1 LICWVVQLSWQDVLL
16 LALLPVVAAPVGSVP
31 GTRHVVWQE
40 AACEL
45 HAIMQLVTVEVA
57 TRNRVAA
64 CPLELQI
71 ATANPPQKTTRAI
84 PPQCMTDS
92 LGWESS

>member
-1 LICWVVQLSWQDVLL
+1 MLV
-16 LALLPVVAAPVGSVP
+16 LLPVVAAPVGSVP

-45 HAIMQLVTVEVA
+45 HAIMQLVTVEVCA

-71 ATANPPQKTTRAI
+71 ATANPPPKTTRAI
-84 PPQCMTDS
+84 PPS
-92 LGWESS
+92 A